1 MENPPG
7 TEKSVADA
15 AEKGAENEVQPAPK
29 AEEEKKGGFG
39 DFVRIFR
46 YCDTYSWLLNAI
58 ALLTSI
64 GSGITL
70 PLMTIVFSQF
80 INKFN
85 AFATGGGTPQAA
97 QQFRDDVDGFV

>member
-1 MENPPG
+1 MEQPPG
-7 TEKSVADA
+7 TEKAVTDA
-15 AEKGAENEVQPAPK
+15 AEKAAENEVQPAPQE
-29 AEEEKKGGFG
+29 EEEKKGGFG
-39 DFVRIFR
+39 SFVRIFQ
-46 YCDTYSWLLNAI
+46 YADAYAWLLNII

-85 AFATGGGTPQAA
+85 AFATGGGTAQAA